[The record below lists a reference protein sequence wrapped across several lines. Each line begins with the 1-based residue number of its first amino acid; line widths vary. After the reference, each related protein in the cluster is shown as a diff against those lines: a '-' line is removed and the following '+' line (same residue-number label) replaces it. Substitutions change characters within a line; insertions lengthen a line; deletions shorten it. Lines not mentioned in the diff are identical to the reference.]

1 MDPCVDLDPPTSLV
15 LGKSSRGLDEGQQR
29 EDTDEGAHGAAPLI
43 TNEALARLLLLVS
56 AEDAPMTQIRKNR
69 QQQEESRRS
78 MRTISL
84 GALIAAA
91 YDVCGSAE
99 EVAKVLESD
108 TLKRKLRS
116 KLQVVPA

>member
-1 MDPCVDLDPPTSLV
+1 
-15 LGKSSRGLDEGQQR
+15 
-29 EDTDEGAHGAAPLI
+29 
-43 TNEALARLLLLVS
+43 
-56 AEDAPMTQIRKNR
+56 MTQIRKNR
-69 QQQEESRRS
+69 QQQKGRA

-91 YDVCGSAE
+91 YDVVGSAE
-99 EVAKVLESD
+99 EVAKVLQSD

>member
-1 MDPCVDLDPPTSLV
+1 
-15 LGKSSRGLDEGQQR
+15 
-29 EDTDEGAHGAAPLI
+29 
-43 TNEALARLLLLVS
+43 
-56 AEDAPMTQIRKNR
+56 MTQIRKNR

-91 YDVCGSAE
+91 YDVVGTAE

-108 TLKRKLRS
+108 TLKRRLRS